1 MTTEPLLLDSAEKLR
16 ASLTLLF
23 ASTDSY
29 VAFQPDQRYTPK
41 QREPYDALSDRFL
54 RGFESALKFFR
65 TWERVREVS
74 ASETYRDLLL
84 RMEKLGLI
92 SDHECW
98 LGLRDLRNRVVHD
111 YLPDELAN
119 LYALVIADAVP
130 ELRRLLAA
138 VDSRLS

>member
-1 MTTEPLLLDSAEKLR
+1 
-16 ASLTLLF
+16 
-23 ASTDSY
+23 
-29 VAFQPDQRYTPK
+29 
-41 QREPYDALSDRFL
+41 
-54 RGFESALKFFR
+54 
-65 TWERVREVS
+65 
-74 ASETYRDLLL
+74 
-84 RMEKLGLI
+84 MEKLGLI

-138 VDSRLS
+138 VDARLS